1 MTTPTPTR
9 AWKQAVRPE
18 DPDAEYLTLQEFAY
32 VLRIS
37 PKTLRLRVKAGARY
51 TRPEGTRRILFSRKD
66 REHYRQ
72 AAQAGLQHRVP
83 RQRAA

>member
-9 AWKQAVRPE
+9 AWLQAVKPE

-32 VLRIS
+32 VLRVS
-37 PKTLRLRVKAGARY
+37 PKTLRRRVKAGARH

-66 REHYRQ
+66 RDYYHESSQVGQR
-72 AAQAGLQHRVP
+72 HRVP